1 MKRTVLLLLSA
12 LLVLSLVGCN
22 GGSDTDV
29 GHAFSQ
35 DADGFGVTDT
45 ETGIHYRALSLAF
58 EPAVTAA
65 LVGTYKDGAYTRRF
79 YQIKDLDAALYIAD
93 NELGV
98 WYAGDA
104 APDPKALTV
113 TDALVCEQAAFS
125 RELFR
130 FSAGEDDAR
139 LGELKALW
147 FEGEGAELP
156 VTTVLKKRMI
166 KLKLAELANLFYCID
181 VGIFEE
187 GAFLYNKLEGRAV
200 SLPKELADELFKE

>member
-1 MKRTVLLLLSA
+1 MLIVIAVVKLLLTNICIDSGLKGGHFFPVIYCGVCIGCA
-12 LLVLSLVGCN
+12 MSLILGL
-22 GGSDTDV
+22 DI
-29 GHAFSQ
+29 
-35 DADGFGVTDT
+35 GFCTAV
-45 ETGIHYRALSLAF
+45 
-58 EPAVTAA
+58 VTAA

-147 FEGEGAELP
+147 FEGEAAELP
-156 VTTVLKKRMI
+156 ATTVLKKRMI